1 MNKKETI
8 AAIILLVL
16 FSILGIFLFSTKK
29 SVKKESTDIKQENVK
44 IVNEEILMIS
54 DKEKKDCISKLI
66 KYINKQYYYNCSE
79 IDFYNNTFDESS
91 NSKYF
96 YALVIGSD
104 ESLIE
109 ITNLGNSKFKF
120 EYIGN
125 QITQDNQ
132 SSVTGVTYLQ
142 IVDPDE
148 YNKEK
153 KLEEMR
159 KDAEKELPDDTE
171 MP

>member
-1 MNKKETI
+1 MKKNEKVALLILLVMLVLISCFLFYVKKNTKI
-8 AAIILLVL
+8 DDVKQSDVKMVNTDIILL
-16 FSILGIFLFSTKK
+16 S
-29 SVKKESTDIKQENVK
+29 D
-44 IVNEEILMIS
+44 NE
-54 DKEKKDCISKLI
+54 KNKCIQKLI
-66 KYINKQYYYNCSE
+66 KYLNKKAYYKCSSIE
-79 IDFYNNTFDESS
+79 FYNNTFDESS

-159 KDAEKELPDDTE
+159 KDAEKALPDDTE